1 VPGCARGYAS
11 PREREPK
18 SLSLPGEPSH
28 RREVIELVDVVK
40 LDGRRE
46 PFVREKVTVSAL
58 KSGAPPEEARA
69 IGEAIERIAYD
80 GIPSGEIRR
89 RVLEQLRDRNPEWE
103 ENWLMYDRAVK
114 KRGVEATAGI
124 PAR

>member
-1 VPGCARGYAS
+1 MP
-11 PREREPK
+11 
-18 SLSLPGEPSH
+18 H
-28 RREVIELVDVVK
+28 HREVCELVDIVK
-40 LDGRRE
+40 VDGRRE

-58 KSGAPPEEARA
+58 KSGAPPGEARA
-69 IGEAIERIAYD
+69 IGEAVERVAYD
-80 GIPSGEIRR
+80 GMPSGEIRR

-114 KRGVEATAGI
+114 KRGVTATVGL

>member
-1 VPGCARGYAS
+1 M
-11 PREREPK
+11 
-18 SLSLPGEPSH
+18 
-28 RREVIELVDVVK
+28 IELVDVVK

-58 KSGAPPEEARA
+58 KSGAPPKEARA
-69 IGEAIERIAYD
+69 IGEAIEQVAYD

-114 KRGVEATAGI
+114 KRGVEAVAGV
-124 PAR
+124 PAL